1 MLDRA
6 DIIDCLV
13 ASFRCAHDVAEHLAS
28 VTVLKSHPPGAQIF
42 GQGQAIRHCWIV
54 IAGRARACSLS
65 IEGQQTQ
72 LMTFGQG
79 EIFGAFP
86 QERRGLFEVH
96 AIDQLE
102 LLQIDTEKLDDI
114 AGAHSQIAL
123 RLAVMFAGQFHTV
136 LDRLAARVTLTA
148 NGRVYAELLQLA
160 GAGRSISPC
169 PTVTALAVMAQTTR
183 ETASR
188 AINALERRGI
198 VRRDAQQLT
207 ILSPRMLAEMLV

>member
-6 DIIDCLV
+6 DIVDCL
-13 ASFRCAHDVAEHLAS
+13 AATFRCAPEVAGTIETSTILR
-28 VTVLKSHPPGAQIF
+28 SHAPGAQIF

-54 IAGRARACSLS
+54 VTGTARSCSLS
-65 IEGQQTQ
+65 IDGQQTQ
-72 LMTFGQG
+72 LMTFSPG

-86 QERRGLFEVH
+86 EERRSLFEVH
-96 AIDQLE
+96 AIDKLE
-102 LLQIDTEKLDDI
+102 LLQIETGRLRDI
-114 AGAHSQIAL
+114 AGIHTPVAF
-123 RLAVMFAGQFHTV
+123 RLATMFAGQLHIA
-136 LDRLAARVTLTA
+136 LDRLAARVALTA

-160 GAGRSISPC
+160 DGRQLISPC
-169 PTVTALAVMAQTTR
+169 PSVTSLAVMAQTTR

-198 VRRDAQQLT
+198 VQRGVDGLT

>member
-6 DIIDCLV
+6 DIIDCL
-13 ASFRCAHDVAEHLAS
+13 AATFRCAHDIADTIETS
-28 VTVLKSHPPGAQIF
+28 TIFRCHPPGAPIF
-42 GQGQAIRHCWIV
+42 GQGQTIRHCWIV
-54 IAGRARACSLS
+54 VAGTARSCSLS
-65 IEGQQTQ
+65 VDGQQTQ
-72 LMTFGQG
+72 LMTFNAG

-86 QERRGLFEVH
+86 EDRRSLFEVH

-102 LLQIDTEKLDDI
+102 LLQIETKRLRDI
-114 AGAHSQIAL
+114 AHLHTPIAF
-123 RLAVMFAGQFHTV
+123 RLAAMFAGQLHIA

-160 GAGRSISPC
+160 RGGQLISPC
-169 PTVTALAVMAQTTR
+169 PSVTSLAVMAQTTR

-198 VRRDAQQLT
+198 VQRGAQGLT
-207 ILSPRMLAEMLV
+207 ILSPRMLAEMLL